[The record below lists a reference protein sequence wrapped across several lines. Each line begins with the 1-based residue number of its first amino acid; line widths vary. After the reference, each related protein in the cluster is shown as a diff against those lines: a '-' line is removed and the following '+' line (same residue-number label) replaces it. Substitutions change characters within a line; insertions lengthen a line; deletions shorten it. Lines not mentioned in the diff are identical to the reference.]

1 MFRFVNSE
9 LDISHKLDYASSP
22 MDEYG
27 KHMHI
32 FYELILFLR
41 GDVDY
46 HVESELRHLK
56 SGDIVLINPGKLH
69 FAAANHNIGYERY
82 VLKFPASMLPD
93 YLKAMLKDN
102 KPFYSSNAFIESI
115 IKNFDTL
122 HDTYNEDDFATLIK
136 SKIIEICVSLKNA
149 KQGVMGYKNDD
160 IISVLVDYIQAH
172 IKDDLTLAKLSEN
185 LHYSESY
192 LSNLF
197 KKEMHCS
204 LMKYIKTKKIIL
216 AQIMIREGKK
226 AVDVCEELKFN
237 DYSTFYRTYVKVLGV
252 SPILDKFDRS

>member
-1 MFRFVNSE
+1 
-9 LDISHKLDYASSP
+9 
-22 MDEYG
+22 
-27 KHMHI
+27 
-32 FYELILFLR
+32 
-41 GDVDY
+41 
-46 HVESELRHLK
+46 
-56 SGDIVLINPGKLH
+56 
-69 FAAANHNIGYERY
+69 
-82 VLKFPASMLPD
+82 
-93 YLKAMLKDN
+93 
-102 KPFYSSNAFIESI
+102 
-115 IKNFDTL
+115 
-122 HDTYNEDDFATLIK
+122 
-136 SKIIEICVSLKNA
+136 
-149 KQGVMGYKNDD
+149 MGYKNDD

-172 IKDDLTLAKLSEN
+172 IKEDLTLAKLIEN
-185 LHYSESY
+185 LHYSGSY